1 MKTRT
6 IHRRTFLSTSTAT
19 VGALLPTWRSVWARP
34 GHQEAAPEDLVWHDP
49 ESWGVEGRGWPAA
62 EMKRFYDRLPAK
74 AEGVVR
80 DAVWN
85 LSRDSAGML
94 IRFETDSPEIHVRY
108 QLLRERLA
116 LPHMPATGVSGA
128 DLYGQDS
135 VGTWRWAAVA
145 RPTDQQVAAKL
156 LSDLDGSAR
165 GYTLYFPLYNGVD
178 SLQIGVPR
186 GTKFRSIAPRKEK
199 PIVFYGT
206 SITHGACASRPGM
219 PHPAILGRRLN
230 MPVINLGFSG
240 NGRMES
246 EVGSLLCELRSAA
259 YVIDCLPNMDSLQVS
274 ERAEPLVRQ
283 LREAHPETP
292 IVLVEDRTFTNAW
305 IRSSSREHHNA
316 SRAKLRE
323 AFEHLE
329 RSGISK
335 LHYLEGEVLLGKDSE
350 GATDGS
356 HPSDLGFMRQA
367 DAFEPVLRKAL
378 SLSHP
383 SGSWTFARGS
393 LGRGTY
399 HEATKITKDL

>member
-1 MKTRT
+1 MTPKR
-6 IHRRTFLSTSTAT
+6 IHRRTFLSTSATT
-19 VGALLPTWRSVWARP
+19 VGALLPTWRSVWATP
-34 GHQEAAPEDLVWHDP
+34 GHQESAPEDLVWHDP
-49 ESWGVEGRGWPAA
+49 QSWGVEGRGWPAG

-94 IRFETDSPEIHVRY
+94 VRFETDSPEIHVKY
-108 QLLRERLA
+108 QLFRERLA
-116 LPHMPATGVSGA
+116 MPHMPATGVSGV
-128 DLYGQDS
+128 DLYGQDP

-145 RPTDQQVAAKL
+145 RPTEQHVTAKL
-156 LSDLDGSAR
+156 LSDLDGSER
-165 GYTLYFPLYNGVD
+165 RYTLYLPLYNGVD

-186 GTKFRSIAPRKEK
+186 GVKFRSIAPRKEK

-230 MPVINLGFSG
+230 LPVINLGFSG

-246 EVGSLLCELRSAA
+246 EVGSLLSELQAAA

-305 IRSSSREHHNA
+305 IRSSRREHHKA
-316 SRAKLRE
+316 SRASLRE
-323 AFEHLE
+323 AFKHLE
-329 RSGISK
+329 QTGISK
-335 LHYLEGEVLLGKDSE
+335 LYYLEGENLLGKDSE

-367 DAFEPVLRKAL
+367 DAFEPVLRQAL
-378 SLSHP
+378 SLPPLS
-383 SGSWTFARGS
+383 
-393 LGRGTY
+393 
-399 HEATKITKDL
+399 KK